1 MSQKVNEKDN
11 LLFEGSKSDL
21 ENAHDIIRKINI
33 ERLDINN
40 HEDLEKLFVKEKI
53 KTPNNNRGFINGNIS
68 LLILGIL
75 SFVLIT
81 ILLMLNF

>member
-1 MSQKVNEKDN
+1 MSQKVNEKEN

-21 ENAHDIIRKINI
+21 EYAHDIIRKINI

-40 HEDLEKLFVKEKI
+40 NEDLEKLFVKERI
-53 KTPNNNRGFINGNIS
+53 KTPDRGFVSSNIT
-68 LLILGIL
+68 LLILGML

-81 ILLMLNF
+81 ILLMLSF